1 MTEAERKLLIIEDD
15 LGNLKLE
22 RDLLMIG
29 GFDVITAENAEDG
42 IILAL
47 LEQPDVIIID
57 YQLPG
62 INGIDASKILGE
74 NEKTS
79 HIPIVFVTASIT
91 KEIIMKITAL
101 GWKIIIKPINTRTF
115 SEEIRSV
122 LK

>member
-1 MTEAERKLLIIEDD
+1 MNKAEMKLLIIEDD

-22 RDLLMIG
+22 KDLLLIG
-29 GFDVITAENAEDG
+29 GFDVITASNAEDG

-47 LEQPDVIIID
+47 LEQPDAIIVD

-62 INGIDASKILGE
+62 INGVAAAKILNE

-91 KEIIMKITAL
+91 KEIIMKINDL
-101 GWKIIIKPINTRTF
+101 GWKIITKPINTRTF
-115 SEEIRSV
+115 SQEIGSV

>member
-1 MTEAERKLLIIEDD
+1 MNKAEMKLLIIEDD

-22 RDLLMIG
+22 RDVLMIG
-29 GFDVITAENAEDG
+29 GFDVITARNAEDG

-47 LEQPDVIIID
+47 LEQPDAIIVD

-62 INGIDASKILGE
+62 INGVDAAKILAE

-91 KEIIMKITAL
+91 KEIIMKINDL
-101 GWKIIIKPINTRTF
+101 GWKIITKPINTRTF
-115 SEEIRSV
+115 SQEIGSV

>member
-1 MTEAERKLLIIEDD
+1 MNETEKKLLIIEDD
-15 LGNLKLE
+15 PGNLKLE
-22 RDLLMIG
+22 RDLLIIG
-29 GFDVITAENAEDG
+29 GFDVITASNAEDG

-47 LEQPDVIIID
+47 LEQPDAIIVD

-62 INGIDASKILGE
+62 INGVDAAKILAE

-91 KEIIMKITAL
+91 KEIIMKINDL
-101 GWKIIIKPINTRTF
+101 GWKIITKPINTRTF
-115 SEEIRSV
+115 SQEIGSI

>member
-1 MTEAERKLLIIEDD
+1 MNETKRKLLIIEDD
-15 LGNLKLE
+15 PGNLKLE
-22 RDLLMIG
+22 KDLLILG
-29 GFDVITAENAEDG
+29 GFEIITADNAENG

-47 LEQPDVIIID
+47 QKQPDAIILD

-62 INGIDASKILGE
+62 MNGIDAAKILAE

-79 HIPIVFVTASIT
+79 HIPIVFVTASVT
-91 KEIIMKITAL
+91 KEIIIKINVL
-101 GWKIIIKPINTRTF
+101 DWKVITKPINTRTF

>member
-1 MTEAERKLLIIEDD
+1 MNETEKKLLIIEDD
-15 LGNLKLE
+15 PGNLKLE

-29 GFDVITAENAEDG
+29 GFEVITAENAEDG

-47 LEQPDVIIID
+47 LEQPDAIIID

-62 INGIDASKILGE
+62 INGVDAAKILGE
-74 NEKTS
+74 NQKTK

-91 KEIIMKITAL
+91 KEIIVKIKAL
-101 GWKIIIKPINTRTF
+101 GWKIITKPINTRIF
-115 SEEIRSV
+115 SQEIRSV

>member
-1 MTEAERKLLIIEDD
+1 MSETEKKLLIIEDD
-15 LGNLKLE
+15 PGNLKLE
-22 RDLLMIG
+22 RDILIIG

-47 LEQPDVIIID
+47 LEQPDAIIID

-62 INGIDASKILGE
+62 INGVDAAKILAE

-91 KEIIMKITAL
+91 KEIIMEINAL
-101 GWKIIIKPINTRTF
+101 DWKIIAKPINTRTF
-115 SEEIRSV
+115 SQEIRRV